1 MKAVFIES
9 FEFTEW
15 VREYLTEEVLSALQR
30 DLINDPEIGAVMP
43 GCGGLRK
50 VRIADP
56 SRGKGKRGGARV
68 IYLHVPEAHVIYF
81 ITVYGKNQKDDLS
94 PGDKRLYRQLAAI
107 LKQQSRPD
115 KEPGGG
121 A

>member
-9 FEFTEW
+9 SEFTEW
-15 VREYLTEEVLSALQR
+15 IKEYLTDEALSALQR
-30 DLINDPEIGAVMP
+30 DLMNDPEIGAVMP

-68 IYLHVPEAHVIYF
+68 HYLWLQHKRRIYLIL
-81 ITVYGKNQKDDLS
+81 VYAKNETTTLTADQK
-94 PGDKRLYRQLAAI
+94 RQLREFAAKI
-107 LKQQSRPD
+107 R
-115 KEPGGG
+115 EER
-121 A
+121 

>member
-1 MKAVFIES
+1 MKALFIES
-9 FEFTEW
+9 SEFTEW
-15 VREYLTEEVLSALQR
+15 VKEYLTDEALSALQR
-30 DLINDPEIGAVMP
+30 DLMSDPEIGAVMP

-68 IYLHVPEAHVIYF
+68 IYLHVPEANVIYF
-81 ITVYGKNQKDDLS
+81 ITVYGKDEKDDLS

-107 LKQQSRPD
+107 LKQQAHPD
-115 KEPGGG
+115 KEP
-121 A
+121 